1 MKSRLDRRTF
11 LRLASATAAL
21 MAQEA
26 RPETTSQATS
36 QTKPQ
41 AGTQAAGQQSA
52 PAAPAGRR
60 SRVAPVQSR
69 KNFVGIQVRAFG
81 WVDEGVD
88 AVLDNIQKKGD
99 VNTVWAY
106 TFSYGEAR
114 LRTGGGLPDHGVS
127 GTGGGTGAFY
137 DYDPKYFQNTI
148 LKDFRSS
155 AYGKFNV
162 IEEVAPKAKAR
173 GMDFFAWDLN
183 NANAGVPRMIANYA
197 QVTEVDLNGRR
208 TSSPCFN
215 HPDYRAFLSGKVESL
230 LGGYASLVDG
240 VAWGCE
246 REGPLNGV
254 VSGGGG
260 GTCFCQFCQ
269 AKGRERGISVE
280 RAKEGY
286 RQMGQL
292 FHATGRD
299 GAPVDGYF
307 TSFWRLLLKYP
318 EILSWESLWTDSF
331 QGMQAELYGLG
342 KEIAP
347 QKPFGFHIMQS
358 MTFSPFV
365 RAEEDYSKRRGTAD
379 FLKLA
384 TYNNAGGPRM
394 EAFLNGLGR
403 GIFRDATPQDFLALY
418 YKMMNYKE
426 APFDQLASAGLSPD
440 YVAEET
446 RRAIA
451 GTAGEVKIYPGI
463 DIDVPT
469 LSANPKPT
477 DKRTKPEDVSRALRA
492 AFGAGADGVVLSRE
506 YVEMWLANL
515 TAAGDTLREIFAQ
528 QAKPA

>member
-11 LRLASATAAL
+11 LRLASATAAV

-26 RPETTSQATS
+26 RP
-36 QTKPQ
+36 
-41 AGTQAAGQQSA
+41 QAAPPSA
-52 PAAPAGRR
+52 SQPASRAASPATTQAAPAGRR
-60 SRVAPVQSR
+60 GRVAPVASR

-81 WVDEGVD
+81 WVDEGID
-88 AVLDNIQKKGD
+88 QVLDNIQKKGD

-162 IEEVAPKAKAR
+162 IEDVAPKAKAR

-197 QVTEVDLNGRR
+197 EVTEVDLNGRR
-208 TSSPCFN
+208 TVSPCFN

-254 VSGGGG
+254 LSGGGG

-292 FHATGRD
+292 FHATGQSSRPMD
-299 GAPVDGYF
+299 GNF
-307 TSFWRLLLKYP
+307 STFWRILLQYP
-318 EILSWESLWTDSF
+318 EILSWETLWTDSF
-331 QGMQAELYGLG
+331 QGMQAELYGTG
-342 KEIAP
+342 KEMAP
-347 QKPFGFHIMQS
+347 TKPFGFHIMQS
-358 MTFSPFV
+358 MTFSPFY
-365 RAEEDYSKRRGTAD
+365 RAEEDYVKRRNFAD
-379 FLKLA
+379 FLKPA
-384 TYNNAGGPRM
+384 TYNNAGGPRLA
-394 EAFLNGLGR
+394 EYLRQLSRSVFH
-403 GIFRDATPQDFLALY
+403 DAEPTDFIDFY
-418 YKMMNYKE
+418 YKIMNYKE
-426 APFDQLASAGLSPD
+426 APYDQLAATGLSAD
-440 YVAEET
+440 YVARET
-446 RRAIA
+446 KRAVA
-451 GTAGEVKIYPGI
+451 GVAGEVKIYPGI

-469 LSANPKPT
+469 LISTGKEAE
-477 DKRTKPEDVSRALRA
+477 KRTKPDDVRRSIRA
-492 AFGAGADGVVLSRE
+492 AIGAGADGVVLSRD

-515 TAAGDTLREIFAQ
+515 SAAGETLRELYPPHAT
-528 QAKPA
+528 